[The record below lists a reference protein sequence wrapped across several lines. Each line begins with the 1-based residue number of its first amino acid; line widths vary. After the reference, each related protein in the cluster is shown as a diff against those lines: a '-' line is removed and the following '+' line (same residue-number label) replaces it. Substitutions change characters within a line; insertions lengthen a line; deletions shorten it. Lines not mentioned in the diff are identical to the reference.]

1 MNEYAKFTDAE
12 LVARCLEEDHDAWAT
27 LVYRYQ
33 RLIAS
38 ITRKFR
44 LGADDAADVYQSVNL
59 ALFQQLNSLRSH
71 QKLSSWIITVTVREC
86 WKLRERAR
94 RTGSLDEPDAPDP
107 SSDAHLLLEE
117 NIQLLEQQH
126 LLRRAVALLPDKC
139 RTLIEVLFFRES
151 PNSYE
156 EISRQLAMPVASIG
170 PTRGRCLEKLKKNL
184 EKIDFF

>member
-1 MNEYAKFTDAE
+1 MNDFAKLGDAE

-27 LVYRYQ
+27 LVKRYE

-44 LGADDAADVYQSVNL
+44 LGAEDAADVYQSVNL
-59 ALFQQLNSLRSH
+59 ALFQQLNSLRNQ

-86 WKLRERAR
+86 WKLRERER
-94 RTGSLDEPDAPDP
+94 RTDSLDEPDAPDP
-107 SSDAHLLLEE
+107 SSDAHLLIDEG
-117 NIQLLEQQH
+117 IQLLERQH
-126 LLRRAVALLPDKC
+126 FLRRAVALLPDKC

-151 PNSYE
+151 PDSYE
-156 EISRQLAMPVASIG
+156 EISRQLGMPVASIG

-184 EKIDFF
+184 EKISFF